1 MFSQEESWAPIPVNY
16 MTSELDRAELELS
29 RTEFRLRSLL
39 QSYSIEDIVRHARRD
54 LVRKSVN
61 KLDSLASFYSML
73 SKPAGT
79 GGSTPVGETPPL
91 LSEEQVRDAVVCV
104 SEYLQEQRDSY
115 FPGGSPLS
123 DHHRS
128 QMERFFKRE
137 LLRKVRVLQ
146 VEGRQIPE
154 PPCYARAR
162 AMGIQNLPS
171 LKHLDSLT
179 IVDVLVFT
187 GPINERELFHALVHA
202 AQVEALG
209 LARYTDLYVRG
220 FLQFNRA
227 FLIPLEAQAFAL
239 DTRFAT
245 NPEQAFEVEEEIR
258 NWIRDGR
265 YGVASAAEPDSL

>member
-1 MFSQEESWAPIPVNY
+1 MYTKEKPGPR
-16 MTSELDRAELELS
+16 TSEFHMNAELGRADRGLPDA
-29 RTEFRLRSLL
+29 EFKLHSLL
-39 QSYSIEDIVRHARRD
+39 QNFSIRDIARTVRPE
-54 LVRKSVN
+54 LVCTSVGRPKSPANVC
-61 KLDSLASFYSML
+61 SMP
-73 SKPAGT
+73 SRPAGD
-79 GGSTPVGETPPL
+79 GESTPPGDPPTR
-91 LSEEQVRDAVVCV
+91 LSEEQVREAVVSV
-104 SEYLQEQRDSY
+104 SEYLQGQRDSY
-115 FPGGSPLS
+115 FPAGVPLS

-137 LLRKVRVLQ
+137 LLRQVRVVQLE
-146 VEGRQIPE
+146 VREIPE
-154 PPCYARAR
+154 PPFYARAR
-162 AMGIQNLPS
+162 TMGIQNLPS

-220 FLQFNRA
+220 FLRFNRA

-245 NPEQAFEVEEEIR
+245 NPEQVFDVEDEIR

-265 YGVASAAEPDSL
+265 YGVASAAAPDAR